1 MTYPA
6 RCPSCGA
13 PAINALFSDPSVPIY
28 GCGWYA
34 TSRASCGRA
43 LARRLD
49 RQPNVVRVD
58 SADMRELLDMVDLAS
73 VAVMRA
79 AG

>member
-1 MTYPA
+1 MKTYPA
-6 RCPSCGA
+6 RCPRCGA
-13 PAINALFSDPSVPIY
+13 PATNALFSDPSVPIY
-28 GCGWYA
+28 GCGSWG
-34 TSRASCGRA
+34 T
-43 LARRLD
+43 ARPPRCVPVAGLPGS
-49 RQPNVVRVD
+49 PNVQRVD

>member
-6 RCPSCGA
+6 RCPGCGQ
-13 PAINALFSDPSVPIY
+13 PATNALFSDPSVPIY
-28 GCGWYA
+28 RCGWYP
-34 TSRASCGRA
+34 TSRASCV
-43 LARRLD
+43 LARGD
-49 RQPNVVRVD
+49 HDTTPNVQRVD